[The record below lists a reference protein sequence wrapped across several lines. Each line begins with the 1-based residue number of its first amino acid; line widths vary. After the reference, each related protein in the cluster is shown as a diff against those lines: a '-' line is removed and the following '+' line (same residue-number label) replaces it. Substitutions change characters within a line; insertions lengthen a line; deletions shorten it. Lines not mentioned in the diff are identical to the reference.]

1 MGRRGRKRVKRYF
14 GPIEEE
20 AVALFLS
27 SDDSVFRNE
36 IYNKWLRH
44 PFNKMV
50 EAIIRRYKLYRK
62 GETFEDLHADT
73 LSFLMM
79 KSDKFNSGKVTK
91 AYSYYGTVCKHYI
104 MGLLIKDDKKIKQII
119 PYDDVYK
126 EVERRDDMIYHLD
139 DDENYIGEFIKEVK
153 NEINLKM
160 ELNDK
165 EMEYEYKNKKNL
177 LTDNERKVGVALI
190 DIFDNWELM
199 FDNLDGGNKFNKNAI
214 LSTIREATNLETK
227 AVRSGMRKYKRLYI
241 LLKDKRVST
250 GLL

>member
-1 MGRRGRKRVKRYF
+1 MVKKGRKRVKRYF

-27 SDDSVFRNE
+27 SDDSHFRNE
-36 IYNKWLRH
+36 IYNKWLRL
-44 PFNKMV
+44 PFDKMV

-79 KSDKFNSGKVTK
+79 KSDKFNSGKGTK

-104 MGLLIKDDKKIKQII
+104 MGLLIKDEKKIKQVA

-126 EVERRDDMIYHLD
+126 EVESRDDMIYRID
-139 DDENYIGEFIKEVK
+139 DDDNYIAEFIADVK
-153 NEINLKM
+153 GEITRLMEIDSLEM
-160 ELNDK
+160 EL
-165 EMEYEYKNKKNL
+165 EVKNKKNL
-177 LTDNERKVGVALI
+177 LTENEKKVGNALI
-190 DIFDNWELM
+190 DIFDNWEQM

-227 AVRSGMRKYKRLYI
+227 AVRSGMRKYKKLYI
-241 LLKDKRVST
+241 GLKKERVSN
-250 GLL
+250 GSL

>member
-1 MGRRGRKRVKRYF
+1 MVKKGRKRVKRYF

-27 SDDSVFRNE
+27 SDDSHFRNE
-36 IYNKWLRH
+36 IYNKWLRL
-44 PFNKMV
+44 PFDKMV

-79 KSDKFNSGKVTK
+79 KSNKFNSSKGTK

-104 MGLLIKDDKKIKQII
+104 MGLLIKDEKKIKQVA

-126 EVERRDDMIYHLD
+126 EVEARDDMMYRID
-139 DDENYIGEFIKEVK
+139 DDDNYISEFIADIK
-153 NEINLKM
+153 NEITSLMDLDLK
-160 ELNDK
+160 EN
-165 EMEYEYKNKKNL
+165 ENEVKNKKNL
-177 LTDNERKVGVALI
+177 LNENEKRVGMALL
-190 DIFDNWELM
+190 DIFDGWEIM
-199 FDNLDGGNKFNKNAI
+199 FDNFDGGNKFNKNII
-214 LSTIREATNLETK
+214 LSTIREATNLKTK
-227 AVRSGMRKYKRLYI
+227 EIRSGMKKYKKLYVK
-241 LLKDKRVST
+241 LKFNRVSK